1 MNRVGYAAGPAASGK
16 LLEREHA
23 NGSMPAVGMVAR
35 LTRVLDA
42 FEAPQSVLSLD
53 DLTRRTGLPLS
64 TTHRIVVQL
73 TRSSWLQ
80 RLSDGGYRLGARAFR
95 FRGSHSSSHDELRKF
110 AVESLRSLS
119 LNSGL
124 VAHLA
129 VLDGP
134 DVLVLD
140 KIGGPDAV
148 LVPSRVGG
156 RHAPHISTCGRA
168 MLAMLPAEAVDG
180 MTEDRAF
187 GKGSGWTPR
196 TLYQELDRVRRR
208 RGIAIDDT
216 GRSTQGIASV
226 AGSLDIP
233 GLPRA
238 SISVCL
244 GRPAD
249 VLRVVPLLSIA
260 IRTIERA
267 AECSSNAAALGSRD
281 H

>member
-1 MNRVGYAAGPAASGK
+1 
-16 LLEREHA
+16 
-23 NGSMPAVGMVAR
+23 MVAR
-35 LTRVLDA
+35 LTRILDA
-42 FEAPQSVLSLD
+42 FEGPQTILSLD
-53 DLTRRTGLPLS
+53 DLTSRTGLPLS

-80 RLSDGGYRLGARAFR
+80 RLSDGGYRLGTRAFR
-95 FRGSHSSSHDELRKF
+95 FRGSHSSSHEELRKL

-140 KIGGPDAV
+140 KIGGPSAA
-148 LVPSRVGG
+148 LVPSKVGG

-168 MLAMLPAEAVDG
+168 MLAMLPPEAVDG
-180 MTEDRAF
+180 MTDGRAF
-187 GKGSGWTPR
+187 GKSSVWTPR

-208 RGIAIDDT
+208 RGIAIDET
-216 GRSTQGIASV
+216 GRNTRGIASV
-226 AGSLDIP
+226 ARTLDIP

-249 VLRVVPLLSIA
+249 VLRVVPLLSTA

-267 AECSSNAAALGSRD
+267 AEYSSNAAAPGSVD